1 MMNRRKMK
9 KLFYCSVL
17 ALVLLSCGNRRQ
29 SPEVL
34 QQKID
39 SVRTLEALRE
49 LRRQGID
56 LKEKSPLQ
64 LFVDSLNI
72 QPLPLRYSEDYV
84 KYLPDFTVVP
94 MAFVSFLEL
103 EGRSKPMAIALPEID
118 GKTMVLLAADLVDGE
133 YELWLYSLD
142 DDYYPIDKLMLY
154 EPRKIAS
161 KKLQQSLPPQETYF
175 SITSDGEI
183 RVLEYASNE
192 DAEGQLST
200 FVLNDSCQ
208 FVEQQPQ

>member
-1 MMNRRKMK
+1 MKMRY
-9 KLFYCSVL
+9 FFVL
-17 ALVLLSCGNRRQ
+17 IGLVALLASCGNSRTSQ
-29 SPEVL
+29 AVL
-34 QQKID
+34 EQKID
-39 SVRTLEALRE
+39 SIRALEVK
-49 LRRQGID
+49 RQLGMKGIKLD
-56 LKEKSPLQ
+56 DVSPFQ
-64 LFVDSLNI
+64 MFYDSLYL
-72 QPLPLRYSEDYV
+72 QSLPISYSEDYV

>member
-9 KLFYCSVL
+9 NLFYCSIL
-17 ALVLLSCGNRRQ
+17 AMVLLSCGNRRQ
-29 SPEVL
+29 SAEVL
-34 QQKID
+34 QHKID
-39 SVRTLEALRE
+39 SVRTLETLRQ

-72 QPLPLRYSEDYV
+72 QSLPLRYSEEYV

-103 EGRSKPMAIALPEID
+103 EGRAEPKAIALPEIE
-118 GKTMVLLAADLVDGE
+118 GKMMVLLAADLVDGE

-142 DDYYPIDKLMLY
+142 HDYYPVDKLMLY

-175 SITSDGEI
+175 SITVNS
-183 RVLEYASNE
+183 LSSNRNN
-192 DAEGQLST
+192 A
-200 FVLNDSCQ
+200 
-208 FVEQQPQ
+208 

>member
-1 MMNRRKMK
+1 
-9 KLFYCSVL
+9 VL
-17 ALVLLSCGNRRQ
+17 IGLVALLASCGNSRTSQ
-29 SPEVL
+29 AVL
-34 QQKID
+34 EQKID
-39 SVRTLEALRE
+39 SIKALEVKRQLRMK
-49 LRRQGID
+49 GIKLD
-56 LKEKSPLQ
+56 DVSPFQ
-64 LFVDSLNI
+64 MFYDSLYL
-72 QPLPLRYSEDYV
+72 QSLPISYSEDYV